1 MDDTVKYELSDMDKM
16 GMRKSV
22 KLFVFYELQPAID
35 LDDLISSIMEGVRNA
50 TRQLPFIAGDLQI
63 DDHGK
68 VSIVTS
74 PGSQVEVNIRR
85 FEPIEHKSLSALA
98 AGGFNP
104 NHLDPILML
113 PEEPTSNNPVC
124 ALQLSLIEGGLVL
137 GFRMNHAAGDWFSI
151 DTFLSL
157 VCQSSKA
164 HQEGLEMPTYMPDLS
179 RTPYNTS
186 ASGPTISKTDL
197 QEKLPMFYIMD
208 MSSFKPKPPPASKS
222 GIYKISETSI
232 QKLKAECGPF
242 LNGVDYITSY
252 DCISAIIWTAIT
264 RARLH
269 LRPEKATSLS
279 RFIHPID
286 VRTRDPDN
294 RTSDRYFGNAV
305 IATQAGPFTA
315 EALVSDGVR
324 GLASAASLVRQ
335 SIYAVD
341 MSSIGYMTSLMGSLS
356 PGEILGSRA
365 DFADMD
371 ILMTSWYSGT
381 AEKYDIGSAAIPV
394 AVRLPPPTAGA
405 AMILPNFSRGG
416 RRVFEVLVELAIE
429 EHELLRKD
437 AEFLEYLEVVA

>member
-1 MDDTVKYELSDMDKM
+1 MDDTVKYELSDIDKM

-22 KLFVFYELQPAID
+22 KLFVIYELQPAID

-63 DDHGK
+63 HDHGK
-68 VSIVTS
+68 VYIVTH

-85 FEPIEHKSLSALA
+85 FEPTEHKSLSALA
-98 AGGFNP
+98 SDGFNP
-104 NHLDPILML
+104 NHLDPIMML

-137 GFRMNHAAGDWFSI
+137 GFSMNHAVGDWFSI

-164 HQEGLEMPTYMPDLS
+164 HQEGLEMPTYMPDLN

-186 ASGPTISKTDL
+186 ASGPTISKTEL

-232 QKLKAECGPF
+232 QKLKAKCGPF

-252 DCISAIIWTAIT
+252 DCISAIIWTAVT

-269 LRPEKATSLS
+269 LLPEKATSLS

-294 RTSDRYFGNAV
+294 KTSDRYFGNAV
-305 IATQAGPFTA
+305 IATQAGPLTA

-324 GLASAASLVRQ
+324 GLAAAASLIRQ
-335 SIYAVD
+335 SIYSVD
-341 MSSIGYMTSLMGSLS
+341 MFSIGYMTSLMGSLS
-356 PGEILGSRA
+356 PGEIIGSRA

-381 AEKYDIGSAAIPV
+381 AEKYDIGSAASPV
-394 AVRLPPPTAGA
+394 AVRLPPPMARA

-416 RRVFEVLVELAIE
+416 RRVFEVLVELAVE
-429 EHELLRKD
+429 DHDLLRKD
-437 AEFLEYLEVVA
+437 AEFLEYFDVVA